1 MIMRMILKKDH
12 VNHSVSKSHLKSL
25 HSLEKNFSIVFS
37 LQVKPFCQWEKLDM
51 TALERRKLFCSVT
64 FHIVAITC
72 VIWSLYVLIDRTYQE
87 IRDGEPLQWPFWTKL
102 IVVAIGFTGGLVF
115 MYIQC
120 KVYVHLCKKWKA
132 YNRIIVVQV
141 KSGPQFWAGKCKLN
155 FFQDAPEGVHK
166 PADGQLNKSS
176 HSSVLPDISSSR
188 RSSSAPLHHHYRT
201 NNEVA
206 NSSGSPALTG
216 TSNAVST
223 RGNSSGNSGGGG
235 VATFT
240 VTTEKTNAETQ
251 TALRGVAILENTECQ
266 AKAEGANCNESNRD
280 HNTVFFTECECKRK
294 GSSQAPKTSLPT
306 SSSKKPKH
314 STSTPNIS
322 MQTTMSS
329 TSASRIS
336 RKEQLTKKSS
346 MTSSSS
352 TVKASENNRPPPVNR
367 NHSFSPSSRRRR
379 SELPGSPDDQPP
391 ERLRPKRRN
400 TVVSPIHVIHKKI

>member
-155 FFQDAPEGVHK
+155 FFSGRS
-166 PADGQLNKSS
+166 G
-176 HSSVLPDISSSR
+176 
-188 RSSSAPLHHHYRT
+188 RSSQTSGWTTQQIQSLLSVTRHLLKSA
-201 NNEVA
+201 
-206 NSSGSPALTG
+206 
-216 TSNAVST
+216 
-223 RGNSSGNSGGGG
+223 
-235 VATFT
+235 
-240 VTTEKTNAETQ
+240 
-251 TALRGVAILENTECQ
+251 
-266 AKAEGANCNESNRD
+266 
-280 HNTVFFTECECKRK
+280 
-294 GSSQAPKTSLPT
+294 
-306 SSSKKPKH
+306 
-314 STSTPNIS
+314 
-322 MQTTMSS
+322 
-329 TSASRIS
+329 
-336 RKEQLTKKSS
+336 
-346 MTSSSS
+346 
-352 TVKASENNRPPPVNR
+352 
-367 NHSFSPSSRRRR
+367 
-379 SELPGSPDDQPP
+379 
-391 ERLRPKRRN
+391 
-400 TVVSPIHVIHKKI
+400 